1 MPQRRRLGSG
11 FTGGSCISQR
21 FLVDAGILRNNR
33 AHLTSFFG
41 NKLLE
46 VKLNFFLD
54 ADDGTNKVVNHALRR
69 IKIVAVIFGLVPC
82 VVCRAQSSFCI
93 CGSGQKLIQNLVKNL
108 FLPLAQYVALER
120 QFF

>member
-21 FLVDAGILRNNR
+21 FLVDAGILGNNS

-69 IKIVAVIFGLVPC
+69 IKIVAVIFGLFLALC
-82 VVCRAQSSFCI
+82 AALRALFAFAAPGKSSSRI
-93 CGSGQKLIQNLVKNL
+93 W
-108 FLPLAQYVALER
+108 
-120 QFF
+120 